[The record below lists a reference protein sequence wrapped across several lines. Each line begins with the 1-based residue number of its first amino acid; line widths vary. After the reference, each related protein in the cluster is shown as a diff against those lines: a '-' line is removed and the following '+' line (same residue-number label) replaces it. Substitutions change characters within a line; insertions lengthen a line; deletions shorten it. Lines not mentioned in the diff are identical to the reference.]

1 MASRIL
7 YLRVSYESLRRRE
20 YVRYLTVM
28 LKHRAYLRRKFHLD
42 YTIGHLR
49 LMIVRALR
57 QKRVL
62 IKIIKELSSIDCCEM
77 QSLYNSEN

>member
-1 MASRIL
+1 MQTLKRQ
-7 YLRVSYESLRRRE
+7 E
-20 YVRYLTVM
+20 YNRYLSAF

-62 IKIIKELSSIDCCEM
+62 IKIIRQLDSIDCDCM
-77 QSLYNSEN
+77 SLHNSEV